1 MQKRI
6 KLFLTILFTVS
17 ILTTGCGSDTKKAN
31 TATGNTSEAQTLNLF
46 SWADNFSPE
55 VLAAFEKKYNCKINY
70 DVFANNEELL
80 AKIQAGGSQYDIIQP
95 SDYMVST
102 MVKLNLLEKLD
113 KSKIPNRTN
122 IVKNLQTPAYDP
134 EGNYSVIY
142 TWGMTGIVY
151 NKKYI
156 KETPTSWND
165 LWNPDYKGRVIL
177 LNDNREVFGMALK
190 KNGFS
195 NNSSDNIQLN
205 KAFTDLKTLAP
216 SVLAYDTD
224 TIKQKFIAEEGWI
237 GTMWSG
243 DASFTYK
250 DNKDIGFVIPKEGT
264 IIWADTFAIPKGAKN
279 KALAEK
285 FINFMYEPK
294 VSAQNYEYIGYN
306 DPNEKAKAFHSQEFL
321 KDPMLKVAVDDVNQ
335 GEWLKDIGEG
345 ITLYDRY
352 WTELKTIK

>member
-1 MQKRI
+1 MMKKRI
-6 KLFLTILFTVS
+6 AVVLMGIFAIAILAM
-17 ILTTGCGSDTKKAN
+17 GCGSGAKTQPVK
-31 TATGNTSEAQTLNLF
+31 SEPQVLNLF

-80 AKIQAGGSQYDIIQP
+80 AKIQAGGAQYDLIQP

-113 KSKIPNRTN
+113 KTKIPNMKN
-122 IVKNLQTPAYDP
+122 IVKTLQAPSYDP
-134 EGNYSVIY
+134 TGDYSVIY

-156 KETPTSWND
+156 TKTPTSWAD
-165 LWNPDYKGRVIL
+165 LWNPEYKGRVIL
-177 LNDNREVFGMALK
+177 LNDSREVFGMALK

-195 NNSSDNIQLN
+195 NNSTDKDQLD
-205 KAFTDLKTLAP
+205 KAFADLKTLAP
-216 SVLAYDTD
+216 SILAYDTD
-224 TIKQKFIAEEGWI
+224 TIKQKFIAEEAWI

-250 DNKDIGFVIPKEGT
+250 DNKNIGFVIPKEGT
-264 IIWADTFAIPKGAKN
+264 LIWADTFAIPKGAKN
-279 KALAEK
+279 KELAEK

-294 VSAQNYEYIGYN
+294 ISAQNYEYIGYN
-306 DPNEKAKAFHSQEFL
+306 DPNEKAKEFHSKDFL
-321 KDPMLKVAVDDVNQ
+321 SDPMLKVAVDDVKQ
-335 GEWLKDIGEG
+335 GEWLKDIGDG
-345 ITLYDRY
+345 LTLYDRY